1 MNAIARA
8 SSVIVMFAA
17 ALTAVL
23 TAAACA
29 PRNPNPAKPLNIV
42 LLYADDW
49 RHDTLGCAGNPV
61 VQTPRLDQLARDGVR
76 FTHNSVTTAICGV
89 SRATMLTGQWMSRHG
104 NRAFDMFTTPW
115 SETFPAQLRANG
127 YWVGH
132 VGKWHNGKFP
142 AAQYDSPA
150 SALANGTH
158 WIEQPGITQADGTRI
173 HVTQKNERDAIDFLR
188 ARPIDKPFCLTVAF
202 FATHAEDANKQQYL
216 PQPESMSLYLDVT
229 VPVASTANDAAFRA
243 LPAFLANAR
252 NEGRNRWTWRFD
264 TPERY
269 QEYMKNYYRL
279 ATEVDASCG
288 RVLDELRAQGVLDRT
303 LVIFT
308 TDNGYFHGEHGLAD
322 KWYPY
327 EESIRVPLI
336 VWDPRMR
343 ASKRGTT
350 DDALTLNVDLAP
362 TILAAARIAPP
373 ARMQG
378 RDIAPLYLDAQPPA
392 WRSEFLYEHAMLTS
406 RDFIPASEAVVTRE
420 WKYILWPDWSVE
432 QLFDLA
438 HDPREERDVVAD
450 PANAQRLAEMRA
462 ELARL
467 KLQAQASASACCDS
481 F

>member
-1 MNAIARA
+1 MRA
-8 SSVIVMFAA
+8 PILVLVLAAFAGMSLGCA
-17 ALTAVL
+17 SGTRKGAVD
-23 TAAACA
+23 
-29 PRNPNPAKPLNIV
+29 PRPLNIV

-61 VQTPRLDQLARDGVR
+61 VQTPRLDALARDGVR

-104 NRAFDMFTTPW
+104 NRAFDMFRTPW
-115 SETFPAQLRANG
+115 SDTFPAQLRAQG

-132 VGKWHNGKFP
+132 IGKWHNGRFP
-142 AAQYDSPA
+142 AAEYDSPT

-158 WIEQPGITQADGTRI
+158 WIAQPDGSRI

-188 ARPIDKPFCLTVAF
+188 ARPAGKPFCLTVAF
-202 FATHAEDANKQQYL
+202 FATHAEDGNKKQYL
-216 PQPESMSLYLDVT
+216 PQPESMSLYRDVT
-229 VPVASTANDAAFRA
+229 IPVPPTATDAAFRA
-243 LPAFLANAR
+243 LPPFLANVR

-269 QEYMKNYYRL
+269 QESMKNYYRL
-279 ATEVDASCG
+279 ATEVDAACG
-288 RVLDELRAQGVLDRT
+288 RVLDELRVQGVLDRT
-303 LVIFT
+303 LVVFT

-336 VWDPRMR
+336 VWDPRMP
-343 ASKRGTT
+343 AVARGTT

-373 ARMQG
+373 AAMQG
-378 RDIAPLYLDAQPPA
+378 RDLAPLYLDARPPA

-406 RDFIPASEAVVTRE
+406 RDFIPASEALVTRE
-420 WKYILWPDWSVE
+420 WKYILWPDWGVE

-438 HDPREERDVVAD
+438 HDPREERDLSRD
-450 PANAQRLAEMRA
+450 PAQSERLAAMRA
-462 ELARL
+462 RSKDLA
-467 KLQAQASASACCDS
+467 ASLR
-481 F
+481 

>member
-1 MNAIARA
+1 MRA
-8 SSVIVMFAA
+8 PILVLVLAAFAGMSLGCA
-17 ALTAVL
+17 SGTRKGAVD
-23 TAAACA
+23 
-29 PRNPNPAKPLNIV
+29 PAPLNIV

-61 VQTPRLDQLARDGVR
+61 VQTPRLDALARDGVR

-89 SRATMLTGQWMSRHG
+89 SRASMLTGQWMSRHG
-104 NRAFDMFTTPW
+104 NRAFGMFRTPW
-115 SETFPAQLRANG
+115 SETLPAQLRAHG

-142 AAQYDSPA
+142 AAEYDSPA

-158 WIEQPGITQADGTRI
+158 WIAQPDGTRI

-188 ARPIDKPFCLTVAF
+188 ARPADKPFCLTVAF
-202 FATHAEDANKQQYL
+202 FATHAEDGNKKQYL
-216 PQPESMSLYLDVT
+216 PQPESMSLYRDVAIP
-229 VPVASTANDAAFRA
+229 VPPTATDAAFRA
-243 LPAFLANAR
+243 LPPFLANAR

-269 QEYMKNYYRL
+269 QESMKNYYRL
-279 ATEVDASCG
+279 ATEVDAACG

-303 LVIFT
+303 LVVFT

-336 VWDPRMR
+336 VWDPRMPAAR
-343 ASKRGTT
+343 RGTT

-373 ARMQG
+373 AAMQG
-378 RDIAPLYLDAQPPA
+378 RDLAPLYLDARPPA

-420 WKYILWPDWSVE
+420 WKYILWPDWGVE

-438 HDPREERDVVAD
+438 HDPREERDLVAD
-450 PANAQRLAEMRA
+450 PAHTPRLAAMRA
-462 ELARL
+462 DLARL
-467 KLQAQASASACCDS
+467 KSQAR
-481 F
+481 